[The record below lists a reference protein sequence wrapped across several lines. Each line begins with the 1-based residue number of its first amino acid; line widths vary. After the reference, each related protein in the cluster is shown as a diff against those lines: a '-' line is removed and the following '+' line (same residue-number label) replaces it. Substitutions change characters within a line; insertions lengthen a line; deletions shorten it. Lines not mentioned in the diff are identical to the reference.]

1 MTPIHDDL
9 PRDTMM
15 RHVHDG
21 RGHGR
26 ASRRTPARVADRV
39 EPACPDTGAVTGTD
53 DGDTDGSRAGT
64 GRLGRPLADRVRD
77 DALHHVV
84 ANLAPL
90 QVLLLPLALLVAFV
104 MHGEVGGDRLA
115 AWLSASTL
123 ATVTVTVTC
132 ARVRT
137 HPIVDRTTTVL
148 AAAALACVGGVA
160 GMSTWVA
167 ATSAIDVEMM
177 FALFPAVSLAVG
189 TIVCAGRRDMFLWY
203 AVPLTGAASG
213 GLLTTSDTRMQA
225 LAALYVGYAMSQVAL
240 HHTVS
245 KSLLASLRLQF
256 TSQALAVRMASDQLA
271 LTHAY
276 EQLSE
281 TNARLAHLASHD
293 PLTGLLNR
301 RGTLERIDQV
311 MGRLDEHESVALL
324 FCDLD
329 RFKAVNDLL
338 GHRGGDQFI
347 TVLAD
352 RIGRTLE
359 HGCVAGRIGG
369 DEFVVVLPG
378 HDTARAAAVAS
389 RLVGVLAQ
397 PVHAEGRSVPSSV
410 SIGVSS
416 APAHG
421 RSTSDLLRNANAA
434 LHRAKH
440 AGRNRIEL
448 FDGDMHQ
455 QLQDAVEAE
464 QALRRAI
471 DEGEILPFF
480 QPEIDASTGRV
491 VGAEILA
498 RWLRSDGTVL
508 GANEFIGIARSAGLL
523 ERLTERVLGHARPN
537 MRRLASFGLP
547 DGFRFR
553 VNLAP
558 ANTDRSWR
566 NDPIDELIR
575 GIDPSLVTVD
585 VCESAIATD
594 LPTAA
599 ATLAAFRARG
609 GRVCLDDFTHGVS
622 SLSLL
627 RKLPVDEVR
636 VDRQA
641 IDSIASHPHDRAIVR
656 SIIAVVREIGLSVTA
671 EGVETGAQADTLIA
685 LGCVRQQG
693 HHYAKAMPAADF
705 EAYLVAHQAEG
716 LAAAGE
722 RSTDWTPPNEW
733 NVDDI
738 R

>member
-1 MTPIHDDL
+1 MTETL
-9 PRDTMM
+9 PTPADQSPDRAS
-15 RHVHDG
+15 
-21 RGHGR
+21 GR
-26 ASRRTPARVADRV
+26 ASGRTRFDV
-39 EPACPDTGAVTGTD
+39 
-53 DGDTDGSRAGT
+53 
-64 GRLGRPLADRVRD
+64 GRTVPLLGRGRSLDERVQD
-77 DALHHVV
+77 DALKHVV

-90 QVLLLPLALLVAFV
+90 QVLLLPVALLVAAV
-104 MHGEVGGDRLA
+104 MRNDVAEERLSIWVAGAILTTVLVGI
-115 AWLSASTL
+115 
-123 ATVTVTVTC
+123 TC
-132 ARVRT
+132 WWART
-137 HPIVDRTTTVL
+137 HPVVDGITTVL
-148 AAAALACVGGVA
+148 SATSLACVGAVA
-160 GMSTWVA
+160 GLSTWVA
-167 ATSAIDVEMM
+167 AASAIDVEVM

-189 TIVCAGRRDMFLWY
+189 TIVCAGRRDMFLAY
-203 AVPLTGAASG
+203 AIPLTATASY
-213 GLLTTSDTRMQA
+213 GLFSTGDSRMQA
-225 LAALYVGYAMSQVAL
+225 LAALYIGYSVTQVAL

-245 KSLLASLRLQF
+245 RSLLASLRLQF

-271 LTHAY
+271 LTDAY

-301 RGTLERIDQV
+301 RGTLERIDEV
-311 MGRLDEHESVALL
+311 MADLDEHESVALL

-352 RIGRTLE
+352 RLARSME
-359 HGCVAGRIGG
+359 QGCVAGRIGG

-397 PVHAEGRSVPSSV
+397 PVHAENRAVPSSV
-410 SIGVSS
+410 SIGVAS

-434 LHRAKH
+434 LYRAKH
-440 AGRNRIEL
+440 SGRNRVEL
-448 FDGDMHQ
+448 FDGDMHLE
-455 QLQDAVEAE
+455 LQAMLDAE
-464 QALRRAI
+464 QSLRRAI

-480 QPEIDASTGRV
+480 QPEIDAATGRV
-491 VGAEILA
+491 VGAELLA
-498 RWLRSDGTVL
+498 RWLRPDGTV
-508 GANEFIGIARSAGLL
+508 ASAAEFINIARKAGLL
-523 ERLTERVLGHARPN
+523 ERLTEKVFAHARPDI
-537 MRRLASFGLP
+537 RRLASFGLP

-558 ANTDRSWR
+558 SSTDRSWW
-566 NDPIDELIR
+566 NNPLDELIR
-575 GIDPSLVTVD
+575 GIDPSLITVD
-585 VCESAIATD
+585 VRESAVVAD

-609 GRVCLDDFTHGVS
+609 GRVCLDDFARGVS

-627 RKLPVDEVR
+627 RKLPIDEVR

-641 IDSIASHPHDRAIVR
+641 IDTITTHPHDRAIVR

-671 EGVETGAQADTLIA
+671 EGVETGAQADALIA

-693 HHYAKAMPAADF
+693 HHYAKAMPAEQF
-705 EAYLVAHQAEG
+705 ESYLVARQAEG
-716 LAAAGE
+716 FAASAANA
-722 RSTDWTPPNEW
+722 TDWNI
-733 NVDDI
+733 DDLD
-738 R
+738 RPD